1 MESIY
6 HFFIFHAYDVQKR
19 GGSQLLFLGH
29 LQIKRTYMKVCKE
42 MVFPFP
48 RLLRG
53 RTKAEGMPGLR
64 RRPRPRPARPS
75 KQRCQ
80 ISIATSPR
88 RPPPLGMKEPTFS
101 DPRKK
106 ERKKAR
112 SLMRGSEYVCDMRLS
127 LFAGG
132 FNGEKAGRKKG
143 GGESP
148 ENVSPP

>member
-88 RPPPLGMKEPTFS
+88 RPPPAALWNEGAHFLRPE
-101 DPRKK
+101 K
-106 ERKKAR
+106 ERKKESQVTHAGVGIR
-112 SLMRGSEYVCDMRLS
+112 MRYEALPLRR
-127 LFAGG
+127 G
-132 FNGEKAGRKKG
+132 F
-143 GGESP
+143 
-148 ENVSPP
+148 